1 MTMAEARI
9 EALPENLR
17 VVPQDRTGWLRWR
30 TAVLAYRTLIHRLCD
45 TDREFQAVQYELAAR
60 DPEYWRVMF
69 GVLYE
74 PRTTMDITL
83 DEHGNEVQFVKPQGW
98 YPWIPFHFQVQM
110 GRWITDV
117 ATRTMDPLGRGDGV
131 VEKSREMG
139 ASWEFCKAAAHDFLF
154 GENMTIGMLSR
165 KEDMVDAP
173 EDSRSLFFKIR
184 ALAGIYDKVPE
195 TSYAP
200 GTLWDGVPLRM
211 PLWMRPV
218 GFESRY
224 HDFRGKLLH
233 PTKSNAILGEST
245 SSKSGIGARA
255 TYMVIDEG
263 AKIESLAD
271 IWGGLGAT
279 TPHRFVVSSAD
290 LRYGPD
296 FYNLARAGERAA
308 NNPDLPGPSYFRI
321 PWHVHPLRNEQWF
334 ASEKARSTDPHDFAR
349 EYEINYHAG
358 FGDWVYPYAQQMTAR
373 HVPFSGALGQITVA
387 LDPGIRDPTSVGI
400 FQDDPGNRRFRLVDA
415 ITLETPSAE
424 HLAPI
429 LVGMPEDHE
438 CWMQGAYDGHAYEIA
453 GFFRSL
459 RERGATPRFVGDPYG
474 DNAGGAGNESFYM
487 ALYRA
492 GRDLLSD
499 IGVDPGDFDAYRVV
513 VHTKYDEGAKY
524 HPKRKE
530 MTAKLL
536 PLLDVNDVPGAR
548 YILAALQEYRYKPL
562 EDGKSSISEPTKP
575 MHNWASHPSTMV
587 EYFAVHAMMTTSYGT
602 APRTEKVRAGK
613 DNQQVRPNRTPR
625 SHFTRIPA

>member
-1 MTMAEARI
+1 MTPTEAEI
-9 EALPENLR
+9 PFLPANLR
-17 VVPQDRTGWLRWR
+17 RVPEDRHGWLRWR
-30 TAVLAYRTLIHRLCD
+30 SAVLAHRTLVHRRCE
-45 TDREFQAVQYELAAR
+45 TDREFQAVQYEMAAR

-74 PRTTMDITL
+74 PRTTTDLML
-83 DEHGNEVQFVKPQGW
+83 DENGEEVSFIKPQGW
-98 YPWIPFHFQVQM
+98 YPWIPFHFQVLA
-110 GRWITDV
+110 GRWIQDV
-117 ATRTMDPLGRGDGV
+117 KSRNMDTLGRGDGV
-131 VEKSREMG
+131 MEKSREMG
-139 ASWEFCKAAAHDFLF
+139 ASWEFCKESGHDYLF
-154 GENMTIGMLSR
+154 ADNMTIGMLSR

-184 ALAGIYDKVPE
+184 ALVGIYDKVPD

-200 GTLWDGVPLRM
+200 GTLWDGVPLRL
-211 PLWMRPV
+211 PVWMRPV

-263 AKIESLAD
+263 AKIEALAD

-308 NNPDLPGPSYFRI
+308 NHPELPGPSYFRI
-321 PWHVHPLRNEQWF
+321 PWHVHPLRNEDWL

-358 FGDWVYPYAQQMTAR
+358 FGDWVYPFAR
-373 HVPFSGALGQITVA
+373 QVSEKPAPYSSGLGQVTVA
-387 LDPGIRDPTSVGI
+387 LDPGTRDPTAVAV
-400 FQDDPGNRRFRLVDA
+400 FQDDPGNRRFRLIDG
-415 ITLETPSAE
+415 ITLDTPSAE
-424 HLAPI
+424 VLAPI
-429 LVGMPEDHE
+429 LVGMPEDHA
-438 CWMQGAYDGHAYEIA
+438 CWFEHAYDQSALDLA
-453 GFFRSL
+453 AFFRSL
-459 RERGATPRFVGDPYG
+459 RERNLVPRFVGDPFG
-474 DNAGGAGNESFYM
+474 DNSGGAGNESFYM
-487 ALYRA
+487 AVYRKA
-492 GRDLLSD
+492 GELLTS
-499 IGVDPGDFDAYRVV
+499 IGVDPQSYRVV
-513 VHTKYDEGAKY
+513 IHTKYDEGARH

-530 MTAKLL
+530 VTSKLL
-536 PLLDVNDVPGAR
+536 TLLDVNDVPGAR
-548 YILAALQEYRYKPL
+548 YILAALQDYRYEAQP
-562 EDGKSSISEPTKP
+562 EGKSVANEPTKP
-575 MHNWASHPSTMV
+575 KHNWASHPATAV

-602 APRTEKVRAGK
+602 APRTTKVRAGK
-613 DNQQVRPNRTPR
+613 DTQQMRPTRTPL
-625 SHFTRIPA
+625 SAFTRIPA